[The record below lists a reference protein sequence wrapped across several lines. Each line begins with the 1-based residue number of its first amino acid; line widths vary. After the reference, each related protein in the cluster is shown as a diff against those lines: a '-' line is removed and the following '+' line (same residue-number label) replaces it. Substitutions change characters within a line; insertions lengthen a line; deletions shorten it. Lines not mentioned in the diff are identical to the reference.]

1 MKRSYSAFLEAVE
14 AVGRDSLE
22 KTKTKAVAVVAEL
35 LAGHPEQVLLLIL
48 LLLLLHIHLLLLL
61 LHPLQEARLLERLVN
76 KLGEPVRAL
85 AGRTMHHL
93 SSVLAK

>member
-35 LAGHPEQVLLLIL
+35 LAGHPEQVLLLF
-48 LLLLLHIHLLLLL
+48 LLLHH
-61 LHPLQEARLLERLVN
+61 HPTPHKGGNTIELPSWKKGWHRLRPLCAVPLFLV
-76 KLGEPVRAL
+76 A
-85 AGRTMHHL
+85 
-93 SSVLAK
+93 SSFTN